1 MTRHSRVSPPSRAYS
16 WSHTFTVF
24 NSFPPRSGTQGHKS
38 TVSCVMS
45 LPRHWTIVTGYRSTV
60 SRLTPFQDPVI
71 GITCSQSP
79 VDPTF
84 HTLFLRSL
92 VHSLQYK
99 PPCQSRIVF
108 KQPQSQ
114 AWPCSD
120 VLRLESYVLS
130 LRVNPISH
138 TARGLTHYIL
148 PGWPPLETLYLWLI
162 FAVSRV
168 THLPD
173 STWGHMWC

>member
-16 WSHTFTVF
+16 WGHTFTVF
-24 NSFPPRSGTQGHKS
+24 NSFPPRPGTQGHKS

-92 VHSLQYK
+92 VHSLQYN
-99 PPCQSRIVF
+99 PPAS
-108 KQPQSQ
+108 P
-114 AWPCSD
+114 
-120 VLRLESYVLS
+120 VLFSNNHS
-130 LRVNPISH
+130 LKHDHVPMCCTWNHMSS
-138 TARGLTHYIL
+138 
-148 PGWPPLETLYLWLI
+148 
-162 FAVSRV
+162 VS
-168 THLPD
+168 
-173 STWGHMWC
+173 G